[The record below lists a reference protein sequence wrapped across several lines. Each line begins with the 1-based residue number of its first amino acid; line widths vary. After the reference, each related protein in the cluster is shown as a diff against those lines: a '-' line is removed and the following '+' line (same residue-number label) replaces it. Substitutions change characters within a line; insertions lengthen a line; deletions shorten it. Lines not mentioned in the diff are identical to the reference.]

1 MSAKTDLLGLTPEE
15 LEALLKG
22 LGEPGYRAEQIF
34 GWLHGK
40 LAASFDEMT
49 NLPGPL
55 RTRLK
60 ETFEIGGVNIQKR
73 LVSSIDGTVKY
84 LYGATGGD
92 VIEGALMR
100 HRHGNSLCISSQ
112 VGCRMACAFCA
123 STLGG
128 LARNLTPGE
137 MLGQVYASA
146 RDLNP
151 DKIGSVVLM
160 GIGEPLDN
168 FESVCRFLE
177 LLSHPEGFGLSLRR
191 VSLSTCGLVDG
202 IYKLAEKNYPLT
214 LSVSLHAINDDT
226 RSRIM
231 PVNRG
236 HNLADLMAAC
246 RDYFAKTGRRISFEY
261 CLILGENDSPADALA
276 LAGLLKGQNCHLNL
290 IPLNSVSERNFAR
303 PSPAGVRAFQ
313 TELEQLGISVTLR
326 RELGADI
333 AAACGQLRNGSEQI
347 TINNDCAA
355 FGDKL

>member
-1 MSAKTDLLGLTPEE
+1 MTDQKTDLLGLTPEE
-15 LEALLKG
+15 LAAFLKE
-22 LGEPGYRAEQIF
+22 LGEPGYRAGQIF

-40 LAASFDEMT
+40 LAASFDEMH

-55 RTRLK
+55 RVRLQ
-60 ETFEIGGVNIQKR
+60 ETCEIGGVSIEKR
-73 LVSSIDGTVKY
+73 LASSIDGTVKY

-92 VIEGALMR
+92 FVEGALMR

-123 STLGG
+123 SALGG
-128 LARNLTPGE
+128 LSRNLTPGE

-146 RDLNP
+146 RDLASGGTEIP

-168 FESVCRFLE
+168 FENVCRFLE

-202 IYKLAEKNYPLT
+202 IRKLAKKNYPLT
-214 LSVSLHAINDDT
+214 LSISLHATNDEA

-231 PVNRG
+231 PVNRK

-261 CLILGENDSPADALA
+261 CLICGENDSPADAQA
-276 LAGLLKGQNCHLNL
+276 LAALLKGQNCHLNL
-290 IPLNSVSERNFAR
+290 IPLNSVSERDFAR
-303 PSPAGVRAFQ
+303 PDPAGVRGFQ
-313 TELEQLGISVTLR
+313 TKLEQLGVSVTLR

-333 AAACGQLRNGSEQI
+333 AAACGQLRRRA
-347 TINNDCAA
+347 NDN
-355 FGDKL
+355 K